1 VSASLALQSA
11 KLLMAALAL
20 SFGALVG
27 AAYADPMDPSVAGLW
42 EKVDPQTGNAVGWFL
57 FVEQDGFYEGAIAR
71 LFLRPGDPP
80 NQVCA
85 NCRDDRRD
93 QPMLGLALIRNMKR
107 DGLEYRD
114 GNILDPRDGNIYN
127 AMMRVSPDG
136 STLTVRGYLG
146 IALFGKDETW
156 YRLPDSAYAQLDRVV
171 VAKYLPGEMKL
182 GMPIAALRHSEKIGR
197 PISASAYRE

>member
-136 STLTVRGYLG
+136 STLTMRGYLG

-171 VAKYLPGEMKL
+171 VAKYLPGELKL
-182 GMPIAALRHSEKIGR
+182 GMPTAAMRHSEKIAR
-197 PISASAYRE
+197 PVSAYRE